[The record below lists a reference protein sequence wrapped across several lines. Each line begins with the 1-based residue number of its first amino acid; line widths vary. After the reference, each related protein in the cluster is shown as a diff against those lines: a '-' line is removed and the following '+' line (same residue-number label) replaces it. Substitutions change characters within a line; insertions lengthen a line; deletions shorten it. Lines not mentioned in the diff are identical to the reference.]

1 MASPKNYVTP
11 SHVLYANDLM
21 DNKLKSSQLKDVAL
35 SAIHSCKQLRF
46 QNSIVSLNN
55 AMDLLV
61 CTIAL
66 TGNHTKGVMKNSI
79 NKFTILKRLQIT
91 THFAKAPSIFLVVW
105 YPLLCHWIK
114 CNIDSAPKGNP
125 SFVACCGL
133 FCNSVILALELVA
146 SKGWSHVWLETDL
159 TLVVAAFKNASL
171 VTWNIV
177 NRWKNYVNI
186 LFDRN
191 FRASHIYREG
201 NECADWLANHDT
213 ILTNFCGYN
222 G

>member
-1 MASPKNYVTP
+1 MLVYKFHVYAWPISLLKQVDAWLRNFILAGEISTREIYTVAWSKVCLLLEHGGLNIRDLHTINDASIMSMAWKLKAVNNRWSSFLKARF
-11 SHVLYANDLM
+11 LAK

-35 SAIHSCKQLRF
+35 SAIVYAFWFIQHSCKQLRF

-133 FCNSVILALELVA
+133 FCNS
-146 SKGWSHVWLETDL
+146 S
-159 TLVVAAFKNASL
+159 
-171 VTWNIV
+171 
-177 NRWKNYVNI
+177 
-186 LFDRN
+186 
-191 FRASHIYREG
+191 
-201 NECADWLANHDT
+201 
-213 ILTNFCGYN
+213 
-222 G
+222 

>member
-1 MASPKNYVTP
+1 MGAFASSP
-11 SHVLYANDLM
+11 
-21 DNKLKSSQLKDVAL
+21 L
-35 SAIHSCKQLRF
+35 SV
-46 QNSIVSLNN
+46 QNS
-55 AMDLLV
+55 
-61 CTIAL
+61 
-66 TGNHTKGVMKNSI
+66 
-79 NKFTILKRLQIT
+79 FFF
-91 THFAKAPSIFLVVW
+91 FAKLI
-105 YPLLCHWIK
+105 
-114 CNIDSAPKGNP
+114 G
-125 SFVACCGL
+125 
-133 FCNSVILALELVA
+133 VILALELVA

-213 ILTNFCGYN
+213 ILTNFCG
-222 G
+222 

>member
-1 MASPKNYVTP
+1 MSFFGCFCFF
-11 SHVLYANDLM
+11 
-21 DNKLKSSQLKDVAL
+21 SSEC
-35 SAIHSCKQLRF
+35 S
-46 QNSIVSLNN
+46 
-55 AMDLLV
+55 
-61 CTIAL
+61 
-66 TGNHTKGVMKNSI
+66 
-79 NKFTILKRLQIT
+79 KFFFF
-91 THFAKAPSIFLVVW
+91 FAKLI
-105 YPLLCHWIK
+105 
-114 CNIDSAPKGNP
+114 G
-125 SFVACCGL
+125 
-133 FCNSVILALELVA
+133 VILALELVA

-213 ILTNFCGYN
+213 ILTNFCG
-222 G
+222 